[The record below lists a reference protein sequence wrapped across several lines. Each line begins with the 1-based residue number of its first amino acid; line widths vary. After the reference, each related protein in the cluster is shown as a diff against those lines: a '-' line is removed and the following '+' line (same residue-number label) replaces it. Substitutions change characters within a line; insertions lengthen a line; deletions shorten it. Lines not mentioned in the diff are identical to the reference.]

1 MIPRVRH
8 IMKRDPVT
16 VDEDYTVREA
26 ALVMIEFAIENLL
39 VTSNQKPLGA
49 VTYRDII
56 RYLLRREPD
65 LDYTFIG
72 EITDQN
78 MILVRPNTPLEDA
91 ITLMLETGRN
101 ILPVVDSEIVGYI
114 SYTDILRAVQRIE
127 AIPISEE
134 DSFDPREF
142 LV

>member
-1 MIPRVRH
+1 
-8 IMKRDPVT
+8 MKRDPVT
-16 VDEDYTVREA
+16 VDENYTVREA

-39 VTSNQKPLGA
+39 VTSNRKTLGA

-56 RYLLRREPD
+56 RYLIKTESDPND
-65 LDYTFIG
+65 TFIG

-91 ITLMLETGRN
+91 ITLMLETDRN
-101 ILPVVDSEIVGYI
+101 TLPVVDSEIVGYI
-114 SYTDILRAVQRIE
+114 SYTDILRAVKRIE
-127 AIPISEE
+127 AIPIAEE
-134 DSFDPREF
+134 ESFDTRKF

>member
-1 MIPRVRH
+1 
-8 IMKRDPVT
+8 MKRDPVT
-16 VDEDYTVREA
+16 VDENYTVREA

-39 VTSNQKPLGA
+39 VTSNRKTLGA

-56 RYLLRREPD
+56 RYLIKTESDPND
-65 LDYTFIG
+65 TFIG

-91 ITLMLETGRN
+91 ITLMLETDRN
-101 ILPVVDSEIVGYI
+101 TLPVVDSEIVGYI
-114 SYTDILRAVQRIE
+114 SYTDILRAVKRIE
-127 AIPISEE
+127 AIPIAEE
-134 DSFDPREF
+134 EYFDPRKF

>member
-16 VDEDYTVREA
+16 VDENYTVREA

-39 VTSNQKPLGA
+39 VTSNRKTLGA

-56 RYLLRREPD
+56 RYLIKTESDPND
-65 LDYTFIG
+65 TFIG

-91 ITLMLETGRN
+91 ITLMLETDRN
-101 ILPVVDSEIVGYI
+101 TLPVVDSEIVGYI
-114 SYTDILRAVQRIE
+114 SYTDILRAVKRIE
-127 AIPISEE
+127 AIPIAEE
-134 DSFDPREF
+134 ESFDTRKF